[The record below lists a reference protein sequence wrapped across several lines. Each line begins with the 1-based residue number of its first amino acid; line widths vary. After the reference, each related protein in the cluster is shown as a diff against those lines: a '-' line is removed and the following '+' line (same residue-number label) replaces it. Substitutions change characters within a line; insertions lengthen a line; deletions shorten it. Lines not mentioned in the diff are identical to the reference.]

1 MRDAAF
7 CTSTCTVTRT
17 MGVLGG
23 KWKLII
29 ISYLAQTRRFG
40 QLAQRLSLIS
50 RKVLTEQLKELEE
63 DGIVRREAFAELP
76 PRVEYSL
83 TDYGRALLP
92 IIEQLSAWHSAS
104 PVLAAGEG
112 PTGAAP
118 SGCPG

>member
-7 CTSTCTVTRT
+7 CISTCAMTRT

-29 ISYLAQTRRFG
+29 ISYLAQPRRFG

-50 RKVLTEQLKELEE
+50 RKVLTEQLKELKE
-63 DGIVRREAFAELP
+63 DGIVRREAFAEVP

-83 TDYGRALLP
+83 TPHGLALLP
-92 IIEQLSAWHSAS
+92 ILDQLSDWHGAGCAQGSSAGQ
-104 PVLAAGEG
+104 A
-112 PTGAAP
+112 
-118 SGCPG
+118 

>member
-7 CTSTCTVTRT
+7 CTSTCTMTRT

-29 ISYLAQTRRFG
+29 ISYLAQ
-40 QLAQRLSLIS
+40 RLSLIS
-50 RKVLTEQLKELEE
+50 RKVLTEQLRELEE

-83 TDYGRALLP
+83 TPHGLALLP
-92 IIEQLSAWHSAS
+92 ILEQLSDWHSAT
-104 PVLAAGEG
+104 PGVAALA
-112 PTGAAP
+112 GA
-118 SGCPG
+118 

>member
-7 CTSTCTVTRT
+7 SMSTCSVTRT

-29 ISYLAQTRRFG
+29 ISYLVQPRRFG
-40 QLAQRLSLIS
+40 QLVQLIS

-83 TDYGRALLP
+83 TEYGHALLP
-92 IIEQLSAWHSAS
+92 IIDQLSAWHCAS
-104 PVLAAGEG
+104 PKLAATADE
-112 PTGAAP
+112 
-118 SGCPG
+118 

>member
-1 MRDAAF
+1 MRDPAF
-7 CTSTCTVTRT
+7 CASACSMTRT
-17 MGVLGG
+17 VGVLGG

-83 TDYGRALLP
+83 TEYGRTLLP
-92 IIEQLSAWHSAS
+92 ILDQLCAWHSAS
-104 PVLAAGEG
+104 PVAAAVVAGEALPPAG
-112 PTGAAP
+112 
-118 SGCPG
+118 

>member
-1 MRDAAF
+1 M
-7 CTSTCTVTRT
+7 TRT

-23 KWKLII
+23 KWKLIL
-29 ISYLAQTRRFG
+29 ISYLTQPRRFG

-50 RKVLTEQLKELEE
+50 RKVLTEQLRELEE

-92 IIEQLSAWHSAS
+92 ILDQLSAWH
-104 PVLAAGEG
+104 LAA
-112 PTGAAP
+112 PRAAEAVEP
-118 SGCPG
+118 PQG

>member
-7 CTSTCTVTRT
+7 CTSTCTMTRT

-29 ISYLAQTRRFG
+29 ISYLTQPRRFG

-50 RKVLTEQLKELEE
+50 RKVLTEQLRELEE

-83 TDYGRALLP
+83 TPHGLALLP
-92 IIEQLSAWHSAS
+92 ILDQLSDWHRAAS
-104 PVLAAGEG
+104 PPAPEA
-112 PTGAAP
+112 AAP
-118 SGCPG
+118 LPA

>member
-7 CTSTCTVTRT
+7 CTSACAMTRT

-29 ISYLAQTRRFG
+29 ISYLTQPRRFG

-50 RKVLTEQLKELEE
+50 RKVLTEQLRELEE
-63 DGIVRREAFAELP
+63 DGIVRREAFAEVP

-83 TDYGRALLP
+83 TAHGQALLP
-92 IIEQLSAWHSAS
+92 ILNQLSDWH
-104 PVLAAGEG
+104 
-112 PTGAAP
+112 GAAP
-118 SGCPG
+118 AAATQNPNTTCTT

>member
-1 MRDAAF
+1 MPMRDAAF
-7 CTSTCTVTRT
+7 CTSTCTMTRT

-29 ISYLAQTRRFG
+29 ISYLTQPRRFG

-50 RKVLTEQLKELEE
+50 RKVLTEQLRELEE

-83 TDYGRALLP
+83 TPHGLALLP
-92 IIEQLSAWHSAS
+92 ILDQLSAWH
-104 PVLAAGEG
+104 
-112 PTGAAP
+112 GAACQP
-118 SGCPG
+118 AVDAAQLAG

>member
-7 CTSTCTVTRT
+7 CTSACTMTRT

-29 ISYLAQTRRFG
+29 ISYLTQPRRFG

-50 RKVLTEQLKELEE
+50 RKVLAEQLRELEE

-83 TDYGRALLP
+83 TERGQALLP
-92 IIEQLSAWHSAS
+92 ILEQLCAWHNA
-104 PVLAAGEG
+104 
-112 PTGAAP
+112 GAAP
-118 SGCPG
+118 GQCGG

>member
-1 MRDAAF
+1 MRDVAF
-7 CTSTCTVTRT
+7 CTSTCTMTRT

-29 ISYLAQTRRFG
+29 ISYLGQRRVRFG

-63 DGIVRREAFAELP
+63 DGIIRREAFAELP

-83 TDYGRALLP
+83 TERGLALLP
-92 IIEQLSAWHSAS
+92 ILDQLCAWHG
-104 PVLAAGEG
+104 PV
-112 PTGAAP
+112 AP
-118 SGCPG
+118 VEEAR

>member
-7 CTSTCTVTRT
+7 CASTCTVTRT

-29 ISYLAQTRRFG
+29 VAHLTTPRRFG

-50 RKVLTEQLKELEE
+50 RKVLTEQLRELEE

-83 TDYGRALLP
+83 THYGQALLP
-92 IIEQLSAWHSAS
+92 IIDQLSAWHSAS
-104 PVLAAGEG
+104 PVAAAAEG
-112 PTGAAP
+112 PGGAAA
-118 SGCPG
+118 SGCLG

>member
-1 MRDAAF
+1 M
-7 CTSTCTVTRT
+7 TRA

-29 ISYLAQTRRFG
+29 ISYLVQPRRFG

-63 DGIVRREAFAELP
+63 DGIVRREAFAEVP

-83 TDYGRALLP
+83 TEYGQALLP
-92 IIEQLSAWHSAS
+92 ILDQLSAWHGAS
-104 PVLAAGEG
+104 PVVAAARA
-112 PTGAAP
+112 AAP
-118 SGCPG
+118 SPPAA

>member
-7 CTSTCTVTRT
+7 CTSTCTMTRT

-29 ISYLAQTRRFG
+29 ISYLVQPRRFG
-40 QLAQRLSLIS
+40 QLAQRLALIS
-50 RKVLTEQLKELEE
+50 RKVLTEQLRELEE

-83 TDYGRALLP
+83 TPRGLALLP
-92 IIEQLSAWHSAS
+92 ILDQLSAWHETACQS
-104 PVLAAGEG
+104 VAA
-112 PTGAAP
+112 ADAP
-118 SGCPG
+118 LPA

>member
-29 ISYLAQTRRFG
+29 ISYLTQTRRFG
-40 QLAQRLSLIS
+40 QLVQRLSLIS
-50 RKVLTEQLKELEE
+50 RKVLTEQLRELEE

-83 TDYGRALLP
+83 TEYGRALLP

-104 PVLAAGEG
+104 PVLAAGEAPG
-112 PTGAAP
+112 SAAA
-118 SGCPG
+118 SDCPG

>member
-7 CTSTCTVTRT
+7 CASTCTVTRT

-29 ISYLAQTRRFG
+29 ISYLTQTRRFG

-50 RKVLTEQLKELEE
+50 RKVLTEQLRELEE

-83 TDYGRALLP
+83 THYGQALLP

-112 PTGAAP
+112 PTGAAA